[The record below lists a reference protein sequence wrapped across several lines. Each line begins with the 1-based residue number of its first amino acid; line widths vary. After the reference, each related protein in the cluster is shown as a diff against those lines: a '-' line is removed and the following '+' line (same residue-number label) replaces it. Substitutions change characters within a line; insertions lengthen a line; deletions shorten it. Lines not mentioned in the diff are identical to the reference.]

1 MVQNPKC
8 TKEDRA
14 KNRSFSHCYAQDTL
28 SLRMRTSVQKGT
40 YLEILQIHFLS
51 QLQENF
57 HISKTIVK
65 IISSPKKKSK

>member
-1 MVQNPKC
+1 M
-8 TKEDRA
+8 
-14 KNRSFSHCYAQDTL
+14 
-28 SLRMRTSVQKGT
+28 

-65 IISSPKKKSK
+65 IISSQKKKSKKPNPYQNPSEATALSGAAKV